1 MKKND
6 IEKRIEKLE
15 EDSHPPVSWRSSIEG
30 IIKRLD
36 NLSQMYADIIHK
48 LTKQRKQKFQKQLI
62 NYYKE
67 NSMEFIINN
76 WEYALIAIMA
86 IDKAV
91 ALSPSEWDDLI
102 WTSIKKSIYKIAG
115 K

>member
-1 MKKND
+1 MKETVE
-6 IEKRIEKLE
+6 IL
-15 EDSHPPVSWRSSIEG
+15 V
-30 IIKRLD
+30 
-36 NLSQMYADIIHK
+36 A
-48 LTKQRKQKFQKQLI
+48 
-62 NYYKE
+62 
-67 NSMEFIINN
+67 N
-76 WEYALIAIMA
+76 WEYVLIALLA

>member
-1 MKKND
+1 MV
-6 IEKRIEKLE
+6 EQ
-15 EDSHPPVSWRSSIEG
+15 
-30 IIKRLD
+30 
-36 NLSQMYADIIHK
+36 LSA
-48 LTKQRKQKFQKQLI
+48 
-62 NYYKE
+62 
-67 NSMEFIINN
+67 N
-76 WEYALIAIMA
+76 WEYIVIGILA